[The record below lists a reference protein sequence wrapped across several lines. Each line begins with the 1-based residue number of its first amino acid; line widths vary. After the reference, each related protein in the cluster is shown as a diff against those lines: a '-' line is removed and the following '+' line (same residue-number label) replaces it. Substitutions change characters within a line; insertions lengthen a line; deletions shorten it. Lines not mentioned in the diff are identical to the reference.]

1 MHVLSTDSRVQLVNY
16 AMPCASIL
24 ILELLRQHEHPE
36 QPAII
41 NRSKIIQEIS
51 VLISCD
57 WMIEP
62 GQMNFGLCK
71 RAQSLFS
78 RSLDR
83 ILNHVPTRSVPLA
96 AVPHSQDTQNIAA
109 GNANSLPQDNQLALI
124 DDAEW
129 LAWLETCDLSVDPW
143 LDIFADTTQGFSGDL

>member
-1 MHVLSTDSRVQLVNY
+1 MVNY
-16 AMPCASIL
+16 AMPCASVL
-24 ILELLRQHEHPE
+24 ILELLRQSEQPE

-41 NRSKIIQEIS
+41 NRSKIIQDIS

-57 WMIEP
+57 WLIEP
-62 GQMNFGLCK
+62 DQMNFELCR

-83 ILNHVPTRSVPLA
+83 ILNHVPTRPAALA
-96 AVPHSQDTQNIAA
+96 AAPHSQSIDTGTLDASI
-109 GNANSLPQDNQLALI
+109 QDSQLAPTH
-124 DDAEW
+124 DAEW

-143 LDIFADTTQGFSGDL
+143 LDILADTTQGFSGDLQADLS

>member
-1 MHVLSTDSRVQLVNY
+1 MVNY

-24 ILELLRQHEHPE
+24 ILELLRQHEQPE

-51 VLISCD
+51 ILISCD

-62 GQMNFGLCK
+62 DQMNFSLCK

-83 ILNHVPTRSVPLA
+83 ILNHVPTRPVSLA
-96 AVPHSQDTQNIAA
+96 AVPHSQNIDTGTA
-109 GNANSLPQDNQLALI
+109 NQLTPESQLAPI

-143 LDIFADTTQGFSGDL
+143 LDILADTTQGFSGDLQTDPSQHL

>member
-1 MHVLSTDSRVQLVNY
+1 
-16 AMPCASIL
+16 MPCASIL
-24 ILELLRQHEHPE
+24 ILELLRQSEHPE
-36 QPAII
+36 QPVNI

-62 GQMNFGLCK
+62 DQMNFGLCK

-83 ILNHVPTRSVPLA
+83 ILNHVPTRPVPFA
-96 AVPHSQDTQNIAA
+96 AVPLSQAIDTGAA
-109 GNANSLPQDNQLALI
+109 NGLIPDSQLAPI

-143 LDIFADTTQGFSGDL
+143 LDILADTTQGFSGDLQTDLSQHV

>member
-1 MHVLSTDSRVQLVNY
+1 MVNY

-24 ILELLRQHEHPE
+24 ILELLRQSEQPE

-62 GQMNFGLCK
+62 DQMNYGLCK

-83 ILNHVPTRSVPLA
+83 ILNYVPTRPVSLS
-96 AVPHSQDTQNIAA
+96 AVPQSQNVDTGIAD
-109 GNANSLPQDNQLALI
+109 GLPQDNQLAPI

-129 LAWLETCDLSVDPW
+129 LAWLDTCDLSMDPW
-143 LDIFADTTQGFSGDL
+143 LDIFADTSQGFPGDLQNDPPQQV

>member
-1 MHVLSTDSRVQLVNY
+1 MVNY

-24 ILELLRQHEHPE
+24 ILELLRQSEHPE

-51 VLISCD
+51 ILISCD

-62 GQMNFGLCK
+62 DQMNFNLCK

-83 ILNHVPTRSVPLA
+83 VLNHVPTRPLDLA
-96 AVPHSQDTQNIAA
+96 AVPLSQNIET
-109 GNANSLPQDNQLALI
+109 GTSNALPQDNQLAPI

-143 LDIFADTTQGFSGDL
+143 LDILADTTQGFSGDLQTDLFQHV

>member
-1 MHVLSTDSRVQLVNY
+1 MVNY
-16 AMPCASIL
+16 AMPCAGIL
-24 ILELLRQHEHPE
+24 ILELLRQSEQPE
-36 QPAII
+36 YPAII

-51 VLISCD
+51 VLLSCD
-57 WMIEP
+57 WLIEP
-62 GQMNFGLCK
+62 DQMNFELCK

-83 ILNHVPTRSVPLA
+83 ILNHVPTRPVGFA
-96 AVPHSQDTQNIAA
+96 TVPHSQGIDT
-109 GNANSLPQDNQLALI
+109 GTANDLPQDNQLAPI

-143 LDIFADTTQGFSGDL
+143 LDIFADATQGFPGDLQPDQSQHF

>member
-1 MHVLSTDSRVQLVNY
+1 
-16 AMPCASIL
+16 MPCASIL
-24 ILELLRQHEHPE
+24 IMELLRQHEHPE

-62 GQMNFGLCK
+62 DQMNYGLCK

-83 ILNHVPTRSVPLA
+83 ILNYVPTRPVSLS
-96 AVPHSQDTQNIAA
+96 AVPHSQNVDTGIAN
-109 GNANSLPQDNQLALI
+109 GLPQDNQLAPI

-129 LAWLETCDLSVDPW
+129 LAWLDTCDLSMDPW
-143 LDIFADTTQGFSGDL
+143 LDIFADNAPGFSGYLQADPVQHV

>member
-1 MHVLSTDSRVQLVNY
+1 
-16 AMPCASIL
+16 MPCASIL
-24 ILELLRQHEHPE
+24 ILELLRQSEHPE
-36 QPAII
+36 QPVNI
-41 NRSKIIQEIS
+41 NRSKLIQEIS

-62 GQMNFGLCK
+62 DQMNFGLCK

-83 ILNHVPTRSVPLA
+83 ILNHVPTRPVPFA
-96 AVPHSQDTQNIAA
+96 AVPPSQAIDTGAA
-109 GNANSLPQDNQLALI
+109 NGLTPDSQLAPI

-143 LDIFADTTQGFSGDL
+143 LDILADNTQGTSGYLQTDSSQYV

>member
-1 MHVLSTDSRVQLVNY
+1 MVNY

-24 ILELLRQHEHPE
+24 ILELLRQSEQPEH
-36 QPAII
+36 PAII
-41 NRSKIIQEIS
+41 NRSKIIQDIS

-57 WMIEP
+57 WLIEP
-62 GQMNFGLCK
+62 DQMNFELCR

-83 ILNHVPTRSVPLA
+83 ILNHVPIRPAALA
-96 AVPHSQDTQNIAA
+96 AAPPSR
-109 GNANSLPQDNQLALI
+109 SLESGTSDGFNQDNQLSLI

-143 LDIFADTTQGFSGDL
+143 LDILADTAQGFSADSQPNTF

>member
-1 MHVLSTDSRVQLVNY
+1 
-16 AMPCASIL
+16 MPCASIL

-62 GQMNFGLCK
+62 DQMNFKLCR

-83 ILNHVPTRSVPLA
+83 ILNHIPTRPVA
-96 AVPHSQDTQNIAA
+96 AVPHSRSFDIGT
-109 GNANSLPQDNQLALI
+109 ANLLTPDSQLAPI

-129 LAWLETCDLSVDPW
+129 LSWLETCDLSVDPW
-143 LDIFADTTQGFSGDL
+143 LDILVDTTQGFSGDLQPDLPQQF